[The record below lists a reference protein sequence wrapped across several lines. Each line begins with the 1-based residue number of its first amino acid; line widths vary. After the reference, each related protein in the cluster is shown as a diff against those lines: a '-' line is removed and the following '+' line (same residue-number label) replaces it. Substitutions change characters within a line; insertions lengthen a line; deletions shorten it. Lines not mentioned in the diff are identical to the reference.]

1 MSPIPGTLPPL
12 SPPSSSAITD
22 PGPLQNGIQ
31 GTRMV
36 YVPPAFG
43 GRTTTVP
50 LGMPAPSDTPL
61 LRMALSAIRLKYCIL
76 TSIPHPTAYEP
87 PAHPGP
93 TMRAR
98 TTHDPLPSAPVPHLL
113 KPGACITAHLRGS
126 LLVSIASARFV
137 FLLHSYAFA
146 CYLRSNFL
154 IRFFP
159 PFYYRSYHILI
170 IIRFIIYY

>member
-1 MSPIPGTLPPL
+1 MSPLPGTLPPL
-12 SPPSSSAITD
+12 SPPSSPAITD
-22 PGPLQNGIQ
+22 PGPLQNGIH

-36 YVPPAFG
+36 YIPPAFG

-61 LRMALSAIRLKYCIL
+61 LGMALSAIRLKYCIL

-98 TTHDPLPSAPVPHLL
+98 TTHNPLPSAPVPQRTTSVETWGLHYRTSKGVTARVNCVCAFCLSFAFLCVRLL
-113 KPGACITAHLRGS
+113 LAQ
-126 LLVSIASARFV
+126 
-137 FLLHSYAFA
+137 
-146 CYLRSNFL
+146 
-154 IRFFP
+154 
-159 PFYYRSYHILI
+159 
-170 IIRFIIYY
+170 